1 MGGGGFGFD
10 RGSGFDIE
18 FFGLGFE
25 GGFGGRFEIV
35 SGGGGGGGG
44 GFGGGGGSNVG
55 VFY

>member
-35 SGGGGGGGG
+35 SGGGSG
-44 GFGGGGGSNVG
+44 GGGGGSNVG